1 MTSVLC
7 IALPSQNTI
16 QKNGTKD
23 SVTHPRWVSMF
34 KLNTTAFIM
43 IWTSLFIYKFVR
55 LQTQPEVCRRLAC
68 KTKEEKKQKTM
79 QNITDLNGSIPAV
92 PEKWLCLGCHNKC
105 KSNIDI
111 IKYYVT
117 SHLSRAA
124 EPWNFRFMPKSIT
137 MENIKVKPFTYAKI
151 SWQNQSTAHLNFMQS
166 MLHYQP
172 KPRSSPQLYL

>member
-1 MTSVLC
+1 MWHIHDEWACSNWTRLHLLWFELHYLSINLFVY
-7 IALPSQNTI
+7 
-16 QKNGTKD
+16 
-23 SVTHPRWVSMF
+23 
-34 KLNTTAFIM
+34 KLNQKCAAA
-43 IWTSLFIYKFVR
+43 LHAK
-55 LQTQPEVCRRLAC
+55 P
-68 KTKEEKKQKTM
+68 KKKQKTM